1 MNEKTTRENTIERT
15 QTHTDRLALP
25 ALAYVFAYVFAYVSL
40 LQTVRQSAQTYIV
53 LCGLPEG
60 KHTHLLRHF
69 ILKRIILARQAR
81 DKHRESTQKE
91 MVRFLVSQ
99 ARWVSGCVSR
109 GCGKGWCCSVRKGA
123 FFPSGCKHC
132 TLHPLR
138 PLRPLHPLQHSL
150 RRVLSLCLFRAC
162 LGKMLSF

>member
-1 MNEKTTRENTIERT
+1 MTKHSHTSGLTFQVRHSYLIECLNQRRARNIKSRNSPIALNGRICQDRLGTEKTTRENTIGRT

-69 ILKRIILARQAR
+69 ILKRIILARQAQ
-81 DKHRESTQKE
+81 D
-91 MVRFLVSQ
+91 
-99 ARWVSGCVSR
+99 
-109 GCGKGWCCSVRKGA
+109 
-123 FFPSGCKHC
+123 
-132 TLHPLR
+132 
-138 PLRPLHPLQHSL
+138 QHIL
-150 RRVLSLCLFRAC
+150 Y
-162 LGKMLSF
+162 